1 MLPPTTKLPNA
12 STTWPASP
20 SSRIRR
26 VTDTL
31 IARRKSV
38 VSSRIVGN
46 DEKSSARGTYI
57 VATTIIS
64 AAEMFSVMKKSSSS
78 GGSGMISIA
87 TIRTTP
93 PAASEVSLAAD
104 LGHHRVH
111 AAPPEAGD
119 AVDVGEELRHGVE
132 HVLGDLT
139 PDVDVGVQ
147 RARQRRVGDD
157 HDAGVLGGFTD
168 LVSEIVDSLGDDRG
182 CVAARLV
189 LEGDGVVGGVG
200 HDHVCGGNCIHHA
213 RAGHLHRP
221 SALMRFHFGRKL
233 LLLELLFEFFLVHLQ
248 TLLVL
253 VPLPGVIQGGEREV
267 GHRRACGDRHH
278 QRGDLGDDVGG
289 RRADERGELI
299 QLGEDRHRGD
309 HADRGGL
316 GDVLEGLDREVL
328 RVEEVLEA

>member
-87 TIRTTP
+87 TIRTMP
-93 PAASEVSLAAD
+93 PAAARSACLPILRQDV
-104 LGHHRVH
+104 VH
-111 AAPPEAGD
+111 AAALRSAGD
-119 AVDVGEELRHGVE
+119 AVDVGEKLRHGVE

-139 PDVDVGVQ
+139 PDLDVGVQ

-168 LVSEIVDSLGDDRG
+168 LEREIVDTLGDDDG
-182 CVAARLV
+182 CRAAALV
-189 LEGDGVVGGVG
+189 LERDGVVGGVRD
-200 HDHVCGGNCIHHA
+200 DHVCGGNCVHHS
-213 RAGHLHRP
+213 RAGELHRP
-221 SALMRFHFGRKL
+221 SAAA
-233 LLLELLFEFFLVHLQ
+233 E
-248 TLLVL
+248 T
-253 VPLPGVIQGGEREV
+253 
-267 GHRRACGDRHH
+267 
-278 QRGDLGDDVGG
+278 
-289 RRADERGELI
+289 
-299 QLGEDRHRGD
+299 
-309 HADRGGL
+309 
-316 GDVLEGLDREVL
+316 
-328 RVEEVLEA
+328 